1 MSQDFVKDITK
12 RDVDFAQWYTD
23 IVRKA
28 ELADYSSVKGCMVLR
43 PAGYSLWENIQR
55 YVDDRLKEMR
65 HENVAM
71 PMLIPEHMLLK
82 EAEHVEGFAPEV
94 AWVTHGGDSELAER
108 LAIRPTSEV
117 LFAEHFRNIIHS
129 YRDLPKLYNQ
139 WVSVVRWEKT
149 TRPFLRT
156 TEFFWQEGHTCHVDH
171 DDADREALLILDLYK
186 EVCEEVLA
194 IPVVGGRKTE
204 SERFAGAIETYT
216 NETLMY
222 DGKALQIT
230 TSHHLGDNFGKAF
243 DIKYTAKDGKEKFV
257 HQTSWAITTRS
268 IGALIMVHGDDRGM
282 VMPPRIAPVQVM
294 IVPIAQNKAGVLE
307 NAKALEDKLH
317 SEKIRVRL
325 DDSDKNPGWKF
336 NETEMK
342 GIPVRIEMG
351 PRDIENQQVIVV
363 RRDTGEKIAMPM
375 EGLTENIVK
384 LLDEIQKN
392 LFESAKKR
400 ADEKTEYMED
410 RETFNARIEKG
421 GFAVT
426 PWCGDASCEE
436 KVKEETTATSRC
448 MTFEDNEEP
457 IVGKTCPHCGKEAKH
472 IVHWA
477 KAY

>member
-1 MSQDFVKDITK
+1 M
-12 RDVDFAQWYTD
+12 
-23 IVRKA
+23 
-28 ELADYSSVKGCMVLR
+28 ADYSSVKGCMVLR

>member
-12 RDVDFAQWYTD
+12 RDVNFAQWYTD

-94 AWVTHGGDSELAER
+94 AWVTHGGDSELTER

-317 SEKIRVRL
+317 AEKIRVRL

-384 LLDEIQKN
+384 LLDKIQKN